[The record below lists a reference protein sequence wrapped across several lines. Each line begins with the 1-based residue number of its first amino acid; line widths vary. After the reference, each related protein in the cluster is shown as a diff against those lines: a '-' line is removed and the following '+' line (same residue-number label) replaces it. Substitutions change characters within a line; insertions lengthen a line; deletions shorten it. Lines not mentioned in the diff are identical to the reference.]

1 MRRTIAAAMAL
12 CLLLAGCAAGGTSA
26 SNSAERAN
34 IEGIRDR
41 VASAA
46 QMISRV
52 NAIIDW
58 QIENSEKSIE
68 EADAARQKGEAYV
81 EEDRT
86 EEIRQKQAEL
96 EGCLETVTAYA
107 GWASALKGCGQEG
120 IDLTY
125 EAAAKYFSEVRGAL
139 EDMADIMAFYFAFRE
154 AAEPLTSFDAAAY
167 ETDMD
172 RIYDL
177 YYAVDGVSKGLAQ
190 LDCPE
195 FMAQTFKLYISRL
208 GQFMAIL
215 SEQYIGVQLDDPL
228 RLSAGIYMLVR
239 VEQEHYDYGVMLT
252 RDFNLQY
259 AKVGERLGGWV
270 GELGTELAENC
281 SSLLRAM

>member
-1 MRRTIAAAMAL
+1 MAAALAL
-12 CLLLAGCAAGGTSA
+12 CLLLAGCAAGAPA
-26 SNSAERAN
+26 SGSGERAN

-41 VASAA
+41 VASTV
-46 QMISRV
+46 QMITKV
-52 NAIIDW
+52 NDTIDW

-68 EADAARQKGEAYV
+68 EADAARRNGETYTPA
-81 EEDRT
+81 DNT
-86 EEIRQKQAEL
+86 EEVRQKQAEL
-96 EGCLETVTAYA
+96 TGCLETVTAYA

>member
-1 MRRTIAAAMAL
+1 MAL
-12 CLLLAGCAAGGTSA
+12 CLLLAGCAAGGAPA

-46 QMISRV
+46 QIISSV

-139 EDMADIMAFYFAFRE
+139 EDMADIMDFYFAFNE
-154 AAEPLTSFDAAAY
+154 VAQPLSSFDASAY
-167 ETDMD
+167 DTDKD

-177 YYAVDGVSKGLAQ
+177 YYAVDEASTAMSQ
-190 LDCPE
+190 LDCPA
-195 FMAQTFKLYISRL
+195 FMAETYKLYISRL
-208 GQFMAIL
+208 SHFMAIL
-215 SEQYIGVQLDDPL
+215 NEQYIGVQLNDPL
-228 RLSAGIYMLVR
+228 RLSAGLYMLVR

-259 AKVGERLGGWV
+259 EKVGERLGGWV

-281 SSLLRAM
+281 AALLRAM

>member
-1 MRRTIAAAMAL
+1 MAL
-12 CLLLAGCAAGGTSA
+12 CLLLAGCAAGGAPA

-46 QMISRV
+46 QIISSV

-96 EGCLETVTAYA
+96 AGYLETVAAYSA
-107 GWASALKGCGQEG
+107 WASSLRPCGQESV
-120 IDLTY
+120 DLTY
-125 EAAAKYFSEVRGAL
+125 EAAAKYFSEVESAL
-139 EDMADIMAFYFAFRE
+139 EDMADIMDFYFAFNE
-154 AAEPLTSFDAAAY
+154 VAQPLSSFDASAY
-167 ETDMD
+167 DTDKD

-177 YYAVDGVSKGLAQ
+177 YYAVDEASTAMSQ
-190 LDCPE
+190 LDCPA
-195 FMAQTFKLYISRL
+195 FMAETYKLYISRL
-208 GQFMAIL
+208 SHFMAIL
-215 SEQYIGVQLDDPL
+215 NEQYIGVQLNDPL
-228 RLSAGIYMLVR
+228 RLAAGIYMLVR
-239 VEQEHYDYGVMLT
+239 VEKENYDYSVMLT

-259 AKVGERLGGWV
+259 EKVGERLGGWV

-281 SSLLRAM
+281 AALLRAM

>member
-12 CLLLAGCAAGGTSA
+12 CLLLAGCAAGGASA
-26 SNSAERAN
+26 PNSAERAN

-41 VASAA
+41 VASTARI
-46 QMISRV
+46 ISRV

-68 EADAARQKGEAYV
+68 EAEAARQNGETYV
-81 EEDRT
+81 QEDDT
-86 EEIRQKQAEL
+86 EEVRQKQAEL
-96 EGCLETVTAYA
+96 GDCLGTVTAYA
-107 GWASALKGCGQEG
+107 GWASSLRGCGQEG
-120 IDLTY
+120 VDLTY
-125 EAAAKYFSEVRGAL
+125 EAAAKYFTEVKSAL
-139 EDMADIMAFYFAFRE
+139 EDMADIMAFYFAFNE
-154 AAEPLTSFDAAAY
+154 AAEPLKAFDAAAY

-177 YYAVDGVSKGLAQ
+177 YYAVDEVSRALSQ

-195 FMAQTFKLYISRL
+195 FMAQTFRLYISRL
-208 GQFMAIL
+208 EQFMAIL
-215 SEQYIGVQLDDPL
+215 NEQYIGVQLNDPL
-228 RLSAGIYMLVR
+228 RLSSGMYMLVR
-239 VEQEHYDYGVMLT
+239 VEQEYYDYGVMLT

-259 AKVGERLGGWV
+259 GKVGERLGGWV

-281 SSLLRAM
+281 AALLRAM

>member
-1 MRRTIAAAMAL
+1 MAL
-12 CLLLAGCAAGGTSA
+12 CLLLAGCAAGGAPA

-46 QMISRV
+46 QIISSV

-107 GWASALKGCGQEG
+107 DWASALEGCGQEG

-139 EDMADIMAFYFAFRE
+139 EDMADIMAFYFAFNE
-154 AAEPLTSFDAAAY
+154 VAQPLSSFDASAY
-167 ETDMD
+167 DTDKD

-177 YYAVDGVSKGLAQ
+177 YYAVDEASTAMSQ
-190 LDCPE
+190 LDCPA
-195 FMAQTFKLYISRL
+195 FMAETYKLYISSL
-208 GQFMAIL
+208 SHFMAIL
-215 SEQYIGVQLDDPL
+215 NEQYIGVQLNDPL
-228 RLSAGIYMLVR
+228 RLAAGIYMLVR
-239 VEQEHYDYGVMLT
+239 VEKENYDYSVMLT

-259 AKVGERLGGWV
+259 GKVGERLGGWV

-281 SSLLRAM
+281 AALLRAM

>member
-1 MRRTIAAAMAL
+1 MIL
-12 CLLLAGCAAGGTSA
+12 CLLLTGCASAAPAGY
-26 SNSAERAN
+26 SAERAN
-34 IEGIRDR
+34 VEGVRDR
-41 VASAA
+41 VASTA
-46 QMISRV
+46 QMIGSV
-52 NAIIDW
+52 NAIIEW
-58 QIENSEKSIE
+58 QVTNSEKNIE
-68 EADAARQKGEAYV
+68 ENDAARQNGETYV
-81 EEDRT
+81 PEDKT
-86 EEIRQKQAEL
+86 EEVRQKQAEL
-96 EGCLETVTAYA
+96 AGYLETVAAYSA
-107 GWASALKGCGQEG
+107 WASSLRPCGQESV
-120 IDLTY
+120 DLTY
-125 EAAAKYFSEVRGAL
+125 EAAAKYFEEVKSAL
-139 EDMADIMAFYFAFRE
+139 QDMAAIMDFYFAFRE
-154 AAEPLTSFDAAAY
+154 AAEPLTGFDASAY
-167 ETDMD
+167 ETDKD

-259 AKVGERLGGWV
+259 GKVGERLGGWV

-281 SSLLRAM
+281 AALLRAM

>member
-1 MRRTIAAAMAL
+1 MIL
-12 CLLLAGCAAGGTSA
+12 CLLLTGCASAAPAGY
-26 SNSAERAN
+26 SAERAN

-46 QMISRV
+46 QIISRV

-81 EEDRT
+81 QEDNT
-86 EEIRQKQAEL
+86 EEVRQKQAEL
-96 EGCLETVTAYA
+96 GDCLETVTAYA
-107 GWASALKGCGQEG
+107 GWASALRGCGQEG

-125 EAAAKYFSEVRGAL
+125 EAAAKYFEEVKSAL
-139 EDMADIMAFYFAFRE
+139 QDMAAIMDFYFAFRE

-177 YYAVDGVSKGLAQ
+177 YYAVDEASTAMSQ
-190 LDCPE
+190 LDCPA
-195 FMAQTFKLYISRL
+195 FMAETYKLYISRL
-208 GQFMAIL
+208 SHFMAIL
-215 SEQYIGVQLDDPL
+215 NEQYIGVQLNDPL
-228 RLSAGIYMLVR
+228 RLSAGLYMLVR

-259 AKVGERLGGWV
+259 GKVGERLGGWV
-270 GELGTELAENC
+270 GELGAELAENC
-281 SSLLRAM
+281 AALLRAM

>member
-1 MRRTIAAAMAL
+1 MAL
-12 CLLLAGCAAGGTSA
+12 CLLLAGCAAGRAPA
-26 SNSAERAN
+26 SNSAERAS

-68 EADAARQKGEAYV
+68 ENDAARQNGETYV
-81 EEDRT
+81 PEDKT
-86 EEIRQKQAEL
+86 EEVRQKQAEL
-96 EGCLETVTAYA
+96 AGYLETVAAYSA
-107 GWASALKGCGQEG
+107 WASSLRPCGQESV
-120 IDLTY
+120 DLTY
-125 EAAAKYFSEVRGAL
+125 EAAAKYFSEVESAL

-167 ETDMD
+167 ETDVD

-195 FMAQTFKLYISRL
+195 FMAETYKLYISRL
-208 GQFMAIL
+208 SHFMAIL
-215 SEQYIGVQLDDPL
+215 NEQYIGVQLNDPL
-228 RLSAGIYMLVR
+228 RLAAGIYMLVR
-239 VEQEHYDYGVMLT
+239 VEKENYDYSVMLT

-259 AKVGERLGGWV
+259 EKVGERLGGWV

-281 SSLLRAM
+281 AALLRAM

>member
-1 MRRTIAAAMAL
+1 MAL

-46 QMISRV
+46 QIISRV

-81 EEDRT
+81 QEDNT
-86 EEIRQKQAEL
+86 EEVRQKQAEL
-96 EGCLETVTAYA
+96 GDCLETVTAYA
-107 GWASALKGCGQEG
+107 GWASALRGCGQEG

-125 EAAAKYFSEVRGAL
+125 EAAAKYFEEVKSAL
-139 EDMADIMAFYFAFRE
+139 QDMAAIMDFYFAFRE

-177 YYAVDGVSKGLAQ
+177 YYAVDEASTAMSQ
-190 LDCPE
+190 LDCPA
-195 FMAQTFKLYISRL
+195 FMAETYKLYISRL
-208 GQFMAIL
+208 SHFMAIL
-215 SEQYIGVQLDDPL
+215 NEQYIGVQLNDPL
-228 RLSAGIYMLVR
+228 RLSAGLYMLVR

-259 AKVGERLGGWV
+259 GKVGERLGGWV

-281 SSLLRAM
+281 AALLRAM

>member
-1 MRRTIAAAMAL
+1 MAL

-177 YYAVDGVSKGLAQ
+177 YYAVVGVSKGLAQ

>member
-1 MRRTIAAAMAL
+1 MAL
-12 CLLLAGCAAGGTSA
+12 CLLLAGCAAGGAPA

-46 QMISRV
+46 QIISSV

-139 EDMADIMAFYFAFRE
+139 EDMADIMDFYFAFNE
-154 AAEPLTSFDAAAY
+154 VAQPLSSFDASAY
-167 ETDMD
+167 DTDKD

-177 YYAVDGVSKGLAQ
+177 YYAVDEASTAMSQ
-190 LDCPE
+190 LDCPA
-195 FMAQTFKLYISRL
+195 FMAETYKLYISRL
-208 GQFMAIL
+208 SHFMAIL
-215 SEQYIGVQLDDPL
+215 NEQYIGVQLNDPL
-228 RLSAGIYMLVR
+228 RLAAGIYMLVR
-239 VEQEHYDYGVMLT
+239 VEKENYDYSVMLT

-259 AKVGERLGGWV
+259 EKVGERLGGWV

-281 SSLLRAM
+281 AALLRAM

>member
-1 MRRTIAAAMAL
+1 MAAALAL
-12 CLLLAGCAAGGTSA
+12 CLLLAGCAAGAPA
-26 SNSAERAN
+26 SGSGERAN

-41 VASAA
+41 VASTV
-46 QMISRV
+46 QMITKV
-52 NAIIDW
+52 NDTIDW

-68 EADAARQKGEAYV
+68 EADAARRNGETYTPA
-81 EEDRT
+81 DNT
-86 EEIRQKQAEL
+86 EEVRQKQAEL
-96 EGCLETVTAYA
+96 GDCLETVTAYA
-107 GWASALKGCGQEG
+107 GWASALRGCGQEG

-125 EAAAKYFSEVRGAL
+125 EAAAKYFEEVKSAL
-139 EDMADIMAFYFAFRE
+139 QDMAAIMDFYFAFRE
-154 AAEPLTSFDAAAY
+154 AAEPLTSFDASAY
-167 ETDMD
+167 ETDKD

-259 AKVGERLGGWV
+259 GKVGERLGGWV

-281 SSLLRAM
+281 AALLRAM

>member
-1 MRRTIAAAMAL
+1 MDV
-12 CLLLAGCAAGGTSA
+12 S
-26 SNSAERAN
+26 
-34 IEGIRDR
+34 
-41 VASAA
+41 
-46 QMISRV
+46 
-52 NAIIDW
+52 
-58 QIENSEKSIE
+58 
-68 EADAARQKGEAYV
+68 
-81 EEDRT
+81 
-86 EEIRQKQAEL
+86 
-96 EGCLETVTAYA
+96 
-107 GWASALKGCGQEG
+107 
-120 IDLTY
+120 Y
-125 EAAAKYFSEVRGAL
+125 EAAAKYFSEVESAL
-139 EDMADIMAFYFAFRE
+139 EDMAAIMDFYFAFLE
-154 AAEPLTSFDAAAY
+154 AVEPISSFDSAAY
-167 ETDMD
+167 GTDQD

-259 AKVGERLGGWV
+259 GKVGERLGGWV

-281 SSLLRAM
+281 AALLRAM

>member
-1 MRRTIAAAMAL
+1 MAL
-12 CLLLAGCAAGGTSA
+12 CLLLAGCAAGGAPA
-26 SNSAERAN
+26 SNSAEPAKN
-34 IEGIRDR
+34 EGNRDR

-96 EGCLETVTAYA
+96 AGYLETVAAYSA
-107 GWASALKGCGQEG
+107 WASSLRPCGQESV
-120 IDLTY
+120 DLTY

-139 EDMADIMAFYFAFRE
+139 EDMADIMAFYFAFNE
-154 AAEPLTSFDAAAY
+154 VAQPLSSFDASAY
-167 ETDMD
+167 DTDKD

-177 YYAVDGVSKGLAQ
+177 YYAVDEASTAMSQ
-190 LDCPE
+190 LDCPA
-195 FMAQTFKLYISRL
+195 FMAETYKLYISRL
-208 GQFMAIL
+208 SHFMAIL
-215 SEQYIGVQLDDPL
+215 NEQYIGVQLNDPL
-228 RLSAGIYMLVR
+228 RLAAGIYMLVR

-259 AKVGERLGGWV
+259 GKVGERLGGWV

-281 SSLLRAM
+281 AALLRAM

>member
-1 MRRTIAAAMAL
+1 MAL
-12 CLLLAGCAAGGTSA
+12 CLLLVGCAAGGAPA

-46 QMISRV
+46 QIISSV

-107 GWASALKGCGQEG
+107 GWASALKGCGQESV
-120 IDLTY
+120 DLTY
-125 EAAAKYFSEVRGAL
+125 EAAAKYFSEVESAL
-139 EDMADIMAFYFAFRE
+139 EDMADIMAFYFAFNE
-154 AAEPLTSFDAAAY
+154 VAQPLSSFDASAY
-167 ETDMD
+167 DTDKD

-177 YYAVDGVSKGLAQ
+177 YYAVDEASTAMSQ
-190 LDCPE
+190 LDCPA
-195 FMAQTFKLYISRL
+195 FMAETYKLYISRL
-208 GQFMAIL
+208 SHFMAIL
-215 SEQYIGVQLDDPL
+215 NEQYIGVQLNDPL
-228 RLSAGIYMLVR
+228 RLAAGIYMLVR
-239 VEQEHYDYGVMLT
+239 VEKENYDYSVMLT

-259 AKVGERLGGWV
+259 EKVGERLGGWV

-281 SSLLRAM
+281 AALLRAM

>member
-1 MRRTIAAAMAL
+1 MKRAMAAALAL
-12 CLLLAGCAAGGTSA
+12 CLLLAGCAAGAPA
-26 SNSAERAN
+26 SGSGERAN

-41 VASAA
+41 VASTV
-46 QMISRV
+46 QMITKV
-52 NAIIDW
+52 NDTIDW

-68 EADAARQKGEAYV
+68 EADAARRNGETYTPA
-81 EEDRT
+81 DNT
-86 EEIRQKQAEL
+86 EEVRQKQAEL
-96 EGCLETVTAYA
+96 GDCLETVTAYA
-107 GWASALKGCGQEG
+107 GWASALRGCGQEG

-125 EAAAKYFSEVRGAL
+125 EAAAKYFEEVKSAL
-139 EDMADIMAFYFAFRE
+139 QDMAAIMDFYFAFRE
-154 AAEPLTSFDAAAY
+154 AAEPLTSFDASAY
-167 ETDMD
+167 ETDKD

-177 YYAVDGVSKGLAQ
+177 YYAVDSVSRGLAQ

-195 FMAQTFKLYISRL
+195 FMAETFGLYISRL
-208 GQFMAIL
+208 EQFMAIL

-239 VEQEHYDYGVMLT
+239 VEREHYDYGVMLT

-259 AKVGERLGGWV
+259 GKVGERLGGWV

-281 SSLLRAM
+281 AALLRAM

>member
-1 MRRTIAAAMAL
+1 MAL
-12 CLLLAGCAAGGTSA
+12 CLLLAGCAAGGAPA

-46 QMISRV
+46 QIISSV

-125 EAAAKYFSEVRGAL
+125 EAAAKYFSEVESAL
-139 EDMADIMAFYFAFRE
+139 EDMADIMAFYFAFNE
-154 AAEPLTSFDAAAY
+154 VAQPLSSFDASAY
-167 ETDMD
+167 DTDKD

-177 YYAVDGVSKGLAQ
+177 YYAVDEASTAMSQ
-190 LDCPE
+190 LDCPA
-195 FMAQTFKLYISRL
+195 FMAETYKLYISRL
-208 GQFMAIL
+208 SHFMAIL
-215 SEQYIGVQLDDPL
+215 NEQYIGVQLNDPL
-228 RLSAGIYMLVR
+228 RLAAGIYMLVR
-239 VEQEHYDYGVMLT
+239 VEKENYDYSVMLT

-259 AKVGERLGGWV
+259 EKVGERLGGWV

-281 SSLLRAM
+281 AALLRAM

>member
-1 MRRTIAAAMAL
+1 MKRAMAAAMAL
-12 CLLLAGCAAGGTSA
+12 CLLLAGCAAGAPA
-26 SNSAERAN
+26 SGSGERAN

-41 VASAA
+41 VASTV
-46 QMISRV
+46 QMITKV
-52 NAIIDW
+52 NDTIDW

-68 EADAARQKGEAYV
+68 EADAARRNGETYTPA
-81 EEDRT
+81 DNT
-86 EEIRQKQAEL
+86 EEVRQKQAEL
-96 EGCLETVTAYA
+96 TGFLETVTAYSD
-107 GWASALKGCGQEG
+107 WASSLRPCGQESM
-120 IDLTY
+120 DVSY

-259 AKVGERLGGWV
+259 GKVGERLGGWV

-281 SSLLRAM
+281 AALLRAM

>member
-1 MRRTIAAAMAL
+1 MAAALAL
-12 CLLLAGCAAGGTSA
+12 CLLLAGCAAVAPA
-26 SNSAERAN
+26 SGSGERAN

-41 VASAA
+41 VASTV
-46 QMISRV
+46 QMITKV
-52 NAIIDW
+52 NDTIDW
-58 QIENSEKSIE
+58 QIENSEKSIM
-68 EADAARQKGEAYV
+68 EADAARRNGETYTPA
-81 EEDRT
+81 DNT
-86 EEIRQKQAEL
+86 EEVRQKQAEL

-259 AKVGERLGGWV
+259 GKVGERLGGWV

-281 SSLLRAM
+281 AALLRAM

>member
-1 MRRTIAAAMAL
+1 MAAAMAL
-12 CLLLAGCAAGGTSA
+12 CLLLAGCAAGAPA
-26 SNSAERAN
+26 SGSGERAN

-41 VASAA
+41 VASTV
-46 QMISRV
+46 QMITKV
-52 NAIIDW
+52 NDTIDW

-68 EADAARQKGEAYV
+68 EADAARRNGETYTPA
-81 EEDRT
+81 DNT
-86 EEIRQKQAEL
+86 EEVRQKQAEL
-96 EGCLETVTAYA
+96 TGFLETVTAYSD
-107 GWASALKGCGQEG
+107 WASSLRPCGQESM
-120 IDLTY
+120 DVSY

-259 AKVGERLGGWV
+259 GKVGERLGGWV

-281 SSLLRAM
+281 AALLRAM

>member
-46 QMISRV
+46 QIISRV

-81 EEDRT
+81 QEDNT
-86 EEIRQKQAEL
+86 EEVRQKQAEL
-96 EGCLETVTAYA
+96 GDCLETVTAYA
-107 GWASALKGCGQEG
+107 GWASALRGCGQEG

-125 EAAAKYFSEVRGAL
+125 EAAAKYFEEVKSAL
-139 EDMADIMAFYFAFRE
+139 QDMAAIMDFYFAFRE
-154 AAEPLTSFDAAAY
+154 AAEPLTGFDASAY
-167 ETDMD
+167 ETDKD

-177 YYAVDGVSKGLAQ
+177 YYAVDSVSRGLAQ

-195 FMAQTFKLYISRL
+195 FMAETFGLYISRL
-208 GQFMAIL
+208 EQFMAIL

-259 AKVGERLGGWV
+259 GKVGERLGGWV

-281 SSLLRAM
+281 AVLLRAM

>member
-1 MRRTIAAAMAL
+1 MTL
-12 CLLLAGCAAGGTSA
+12 CLLLADCAAGRAPA

-46 QMISRV
+46 QIISSV

-107 GWASALKGCGQEG
+107 DWASALKGCGQEG

-195 FMAQTFKLYISRL
+195 FMAQTFNLYISRFH
-208 GQFMAIL
+208 FMAIL
-215 SEQYIGVQLDDPL
+215 NEQYIGVQLNDPL
-228 RLSAGIYMLVR
+228 RLSAGLYMLVR

-259 AKVGERLGGWV
+259 GKVGERLGGWV
-270 GELGTELAENC
+270 GELGAELAENC
-281 SSLLRAM
+281 AALLRAM

>member
-1 MRRTIAAAMAL
+1 MAL
-12 CLLLAGCAAGGTSA
+12 CLLLAGCAAGGAPA

-46 QMISRV
+46 QIISSV

-167 ETDMD
+167 GTDMD

-195 FMAQTFKLYISRL
+195 FMAQTFKLYISRFEH
-208 GQFMAIL
+208 FMAIL
-215 SEQYIGVQLDDPL
+215 NEQYIGVQLNDPL
-228 RLSAGIYMLVR
+228 RLSAGLYMLVR

-259 AKVGERLGGWV
+259 GKVGERLGGWV
-270 GELGTELAENC
+270 GELGAELAENC
-281 SSLLRAM
+281 AALLRAM